1 VSMGSILFGGQE
13 SELSESDRPD
23 DSNRIFIGMGSN
35 LGNRREHL
43 DKALELLGD
52 QPGVVVV
59 QVSSR
64 YETTPVGGP
73 PGQGNY
79 LNCVAEVESDLGPQE
94 LLGALREV
102 EQNMGRVRKEPN
114 EARVIDLDL
123 LLYGNVVFQSDTL
136 TVPHPRM
143 HERLF
148 VLEPLAEIAPD
159 VVHPVLRRNVG
170 DLFNEL
176 VEKEGGGAGGSGE
189 QQRVPAVAREE
200 TSAAPAQRDLKGKK
214 AVVTGSTS
222 GIGKAIALALAAA
235 GADVVIHGREEDEA
249 NVVAEAVEEHA
260 VESMVVLADLAD
272 RKECRRLVKA
282 IWKEWGP
289 IDIWVNNAGADTL
302 TGEAAGWSFARK
314 LNALWLVDV
323 RATIMLAREV
333 GQRMRQEGKGAI
345 LNMGWDK
352 ADTGMAGDSGELFSA
367 TKGAVMAFTKSLAM
381 SLSPQVRVNCLAPGW
396 IKTAWGENASE
407 EWQERV
413 VGETPLERWG
423 TPEDVAQAARFLVS
437 PAAAF
442 ITGQV
447 IRINGGVVT

>member
-1 VSMGSILFGGQE
+1 MGSILFGGQDA
-13 SELSESDRPD
+13 ELKESDRPD
-23 DSNRIFIGMGSN
+23 DANRVFVGMGSN
-35 LGNRREHL
+35 LGKRREHL
-43 DKALELLGD
+43 DRALELLGD
-52 QPGVVVV
+52 QPGVVVQ

-64 YETTPVGGP
+64 YETDPIGGP
-73 PGQGNY
+73 PGQGKY
-79 LNCVAEVESDLGPQE
+79 LNCVAELKTDLGPQE
-94 LLGALREV
+94 LHAVLQEV
-102 EQNMGRVRKEPN
+102 EKTMGRVRKEPN
-114 EARVIDLDL
+114 EPRVIDLDL
-123 LLYGNVVFQSDTL
+123 LLFGNLVFQSDKL

-148 VLEPLAEIAPD
+148 VLEPLAEIAPE
-159 VVHPVLRRNVG
+159 VVHPVLRRSVE
-170 DLFNEL
+170 DLFGEL
-176 VEKEGGGAGGSGE
+176 IEREGDADQQEGE
-189 QQRVPAVAREE
+189 SPRVPATIREE
-200 TSAAPAQRDLKGKK
+200 SATGPARRDLKGKK

-249 NVVAEAVEEHA
+249 NQVAEAAEENA

-272 RKECRRLVKA
+272 RKECRRMVKA

-289 IDIWVNNAGADTL
+289 IDIWINNAGTDTL
-302 TGEAAGWSFARK
+302 TGEAVSWSYARK

-323 RATIMLAREV
+323 RATIMLAHEV
-333 GQRMRQEGKGAI
+333 GQRMQQEGKGVI

-352 ADTGMAGDSGELFSA
+352 ADSGMAGDSGELFAAAKS
-367 TKGAVMAFTKSLAM
+367 AVMAFSKSLAL
-381 SLSPQVRVNCLAPGW
+381 SLAPQVRVNCLAPGW
-396 IKTAWGENASE
+396 IKTAWGEKASQD
-407 EWQERV
+407 WQERV

-423 TPEDVAQAARFLVS
+423 TPEDVAQTARWLVS

>member
-1 VSMGSILFGGQE
+1 MGSILFGGQE
-13 SELSESDRPD
+13 KELSESERPD
-23 DSNRIFIGMGSN
+23 DANRVFVALGSN

-52 QPGVVVV
+52 QPGVVVQ

-64 YETTPVGGP
+64 YETSPVGGP

-79 LNCVAEVESDLGPQE
+79 LNCVVELETDLGPQE
-94 LLGALREV
+94 LHAVLHEV

-114 EARVIDLDL
+114 EARIIDLDL
-123 LLYGNVVFQSDTL
+123 LLYGNLVFQSDKL

-148 VLEPLAEIAPD
+148 VLEPLAEIAPE
-159 VVHPVLRRNVG
+159 VVHPVLRRSVG

-176 VEKEGGGAGGSGE
+176 VEKEGGAAEGE
-189 QQRVPAVAREE
+189 GDEPRVPAGAREE
-200 TSAAPAQRDLKGKK
+200 SPAGPAQRDLKGKK
-214 AVVTGSTS
+214 AVITGSTS

-249 NVVAEAVEEHA
+249 NQVAEAVEENA

-272 RKECRRLVKA
+272 RKECRRMVKA

-289 IDIWVNNAGADTL
+289 IDIWINNAGADTL
-302 TGEAAGWSFARK
+302 TGEAISWSYARK

-333 GQRMRQEGKGAI
+333 GQRMQQEGKGVI

-352 ADTGMAGDSGELFSA
+352 ADTGMAGDSGELFA
-367 TKGAVMAFTKSLAM
+367 AAKGAVMAFSKSLAL
-381 SLSPQVRVNCLAPGW
+381 SLAPQVRVNCLAPGW
-396 IKTAWGENASE
+396 IKTAWGEGASE

-413 VGETPLERWG
+413 IGETPLERWG
-423 TPEDVAQAARFLVS
+423 TPEDVAQTARWLVS

-442 ITGQV
+442 VTGQV

>member
-1 VSMGSILFGGQE
+1 MSSSLFGGQE
-13 SELSESDRPD
+13 SKLSERERPED
-23 DSNRIFIGMGSN
+23 AKRVFLGMGSN

-52 QPGVVVV
+52 QPGVTIQ

-73 PGQGNY
+73 PGQGMY
-79 LNCVAEVESDLGPQE
+79 LNCVAEIETDLAPEE
-94 LLGALREV
+94 LLGVLHET

-114 EARVIDLDL
+114 EARIIDLDL
-123 LLYGNVVFQSDTL
+123 LLYGNLVFQSDKLTL
-136 TVPHPRM
+136 PHPRM

-148 VLEPLAEIAPD
+148 VLEPLAEIAPE
-159 VVHPVLRRNVG
+159 VIHPVLRRSLG
-170 DLFNEL
+170 ELFNDL
-176 VEKEGGGAGGSGE
+176 AQKEGGMTGDLGGQS
-189 QQRVPAVAREE
+189 RLPALRREE
-200 TSAAPAQRDLKGKK
+200 APGSTAQRDLKGKK
-214 AVVTGSTS
+214 AVITGSTS

-235 GADVVIHGREEDEA
+235 GADIVVHGREEDQA
-249 NVVAEAVEEHA
+249 NEVAEAVEGNA

-272 RKECRRLVKA
+272 RRECRRMVKA

-289 IDIWVNNAGADTL
+289 IDIWINNAGADVL
-302 TGEAAGWSFARK
+302 TGEAILWPYGRK

-333 GQRMRQEGKGAI
+333 GQRMQREGKGVI

-352 ADTGMAGDSGELFSA
+352 ADSGMAGDSGELFAA
-367 TKGAVMAFTKSLAM
+367 TKGAVMAYTKSLAL
-381 SLSPQVRVNCLAPGW
+381 SLAPQVRINCLAPGW

-407 EWQERV
+407 AWQEYV

-423 TPEDVAQAARFLVS
+423 TPDDVAQAARWLVS

>member
-13 SELSESDRPD
+13 AELSEKDLPD
-23 DSNRIFIGMGSN
+23 DATRVFLGMGSN

-43 DKALELLGD
+43 DKALEMLGD
-52 QPGVVVV
+52 QPDVEVI

-79 LNCVAEVESDLGPQE
+79 LNCVAEVKTTLDPQE
-94 LLGALREV
+94 LMTVLHEV

-123 LLYGNVVFQSDTL
+123 LLFGNLVFQSDTL

-148 VLEPLAEIAPD
+148 VLEPLAEIAPE
-159 VVHPVLRRNVG
+159 VVHPVLRRSVG

-176 VEKEGGGAGGSGE
+176 VQKEGRSVEGE
-189 QQRVPAVAREE
+189 QSRVPATVREE
-200 TSAAPAQRDLKGKK
+200 APSGSGRRDLKGKK

-235 GADVVIHGREEDEA
+235 GADVVVHGRDEDEA
-249 NVVAEAVEEHA
+249 NQAAEAVEENA

-272 RKECRRLVKA
+272 RKECRRMVKA
-282 IWKEWGP
+282 VWKEWGP

-302 TGEAAGWSFARK
+302 TGEAASWSFARK

-333 GQRMRQEGKGAI
+333 GQRMQQEGKGVI

-352 ADTGMAGDSGELFSA
+352 ADTGMGSDSGELFA
-367 TKGAVMAFTKSLAM
+367 AAKGAVMAFSKSLAM
-381 SLSPQVRVNCLAPGW
+381 SLAPQVRVNCLAPGW
-396 IKTAWGENASE
+396 IKTAWGEGASQ
-407 EWQERV
+407 EWQDLV
-413 VGETPLERWG
+413 VGETPLGRWG
-423 TPEDVAQAARFLVS
+423 TPEDVAQAARWLVS

-447 IRINGGVVT
+447 VRINGGVVT